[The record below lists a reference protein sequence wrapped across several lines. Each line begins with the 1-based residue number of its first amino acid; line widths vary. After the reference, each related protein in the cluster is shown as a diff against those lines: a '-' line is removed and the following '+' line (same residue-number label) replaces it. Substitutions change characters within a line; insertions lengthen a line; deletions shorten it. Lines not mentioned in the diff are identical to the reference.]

1 MENNFENGLEDP
13 QGKLNGLGMK
23 MLIVD
28 LLLKDYKEC
37 PNVVEVD
44 NKMFCTTWYRHDDCV
59 RVMNIL
65 YKITKDTKYSLPN

>member
-1 MENNFENGLEDP
+1 MENNFKNGLEDP

-37 PNVVEVD
+37 PNVEFIND
-44 NKMFCTTWYRHDDCV
+44 KLYCTTWYRHDDCV
-59 RVMNIL
+59 RVMKIL
-65 YKITKDTKYSLPN
+65 YKITKDAKYSLPN